1 MQRSLTL
8 ILFRSN
14 DDMWPVTFV
23 YQDVIDL
30 NVTKLN
36 RADEDLHVILV
47 EDQSKNKV
55 YNLKQRVPNAFVTRS
70 F

>member
-1 MQRSLTL
+1 MPWDEAGEEYQLC
-8 ILFRSN
+8 
-14 DDMWPVTFV
+14 

-55 YNLKQRVPNAFVTRS
+55 YHLKQRVPNAFVTRS